1 MSAKILC
8 ACANGSGTSLM
19 MQLTVERVAKKL
31 GMDVSEVHHCALAEG
46 TSTATNFDIAC
57 FPRNFENMFK
67 AAKESGKV
75 ICIPLKNVL
84 SDKEIEEKFVEVGV
98 DKKFAK

>member
-1 MSAKILC
+1 
-8 ACANGSGTSLM
+8 
-19 MQLTVERVAKKL
+19 
-31 GMDVSEVHHCALAEG
+31 
-46 TSTATNFDIAC
+46 
-57 FPRNFENMFK
+57 MFK

-84 SDKEIEEKFVEVGV
+84 SDKEIEEKFVEAGV